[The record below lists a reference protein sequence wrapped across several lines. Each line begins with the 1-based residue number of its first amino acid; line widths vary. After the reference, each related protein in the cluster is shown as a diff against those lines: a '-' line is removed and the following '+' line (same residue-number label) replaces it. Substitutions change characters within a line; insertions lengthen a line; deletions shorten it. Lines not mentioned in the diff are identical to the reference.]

1 MAKSHPLFLNN
12 LSYMIES
19 MYNKKVE
26 FNIVELNQFHLNSD
40 IFTQA
45 VVLKLKNRKNSL
57 YKVLRTS
64 LRKVKLSNMGRYNN
78 KHYEFNKHD
87 LLVNKIRN
95 SYISSMFDNTTNL
108 DPLNKLLL
116 DFYPS
121 PDSLDIE
128 KKDKLKSSKTL
139 PVSLETYVLR
149 TLKHMNLSGA
159 RIEAKGRLTKRFT
172 ASRSVFKLRWKGGLK
187 NVDSSFKGLSTVML
201 RGIVKSNVQ
210 YSLLNSKNRNGAF
223 GIKG

>member
-1 MAKSHPLFLNN
+1 MV
-12 LSYMIES
+12 EG

-26 FNIVELNQFHLNSD
+26 FNIVELNQIYLNSD

-64 LRKVKLSNMGRYNN
+64 LRKVNLPNISRKDEKY
-78 KHYEFNKHD
+78 YEFNKHD
-87 LLVNKIRN
+87 LLINKVRN
-95 SYISSMFDNTTNL
+95 SYISSMFDTTTNI
-108 DPLNKLLL
+108 DPLNKLLIE
-116 DFYPS
+116 FYPS
-121 PDSLDIE
+121 SENLDI
-128 KKDKLKSSKTL
+128 KVKDRYSLNKTIL
-139 PVSLETYVLR
+139 PVSLETYVIN
-149 TLKHMNLSGA
+149 TLKHMKLAGV

-172 ASRSVFKLRWKGGLK
+172 ASRSIFKMKWKGGLK

-210 YSLLNSKNRNGAF
+210 YTLLNSKNRNGAF